1 MLAIDYFGGK
11 KRIINN
17 IEEERG
23 KIGTQSRVYDYNT
36 GIYARILPNSEG
48 KYSFAESGIGAN
60 GVFYNIYS
68 FCEVL
73 DCDKREA
80 NRLMRIIKSNID
92 ELGSLSSNAVNY
104 IIQYGFL
111 EFLGESNMELSYD
124 KNFQTLLRTEKI
136 LNQFD
141 NDGKIGYNEVLQ
153 QINEKLNSGNL
164 PEGDRDRKILE
175 QLKHVYENEM
185 FRLQRESDELIK
197 NEQKA
202 RNEEHTAQEISE
214 DLQDIGRDGVK
225 EEALKN
231 IIEFKETEIDMSAY
245 GFNEDGL
252 MLGEYT
258 IEQVQALYEKFKD
271 EFDLNG
277 LPINE
282 EYLGTELGEI
292 ISNYTRYLKDTLEM
306 KNERDGI

>member
-1 MLAIDYFGGK
+1 MFAIDYFGGK
-11 KRIINN
+11 KRTINN

-48 KYSFAESGIGAN
+48 KYSFAESGIGAT
-60 GVFYNIYS
+60 GVFYNIYG
-68 FCEVL
+68 FCGVL

-80 NRLMRIIKSNID
+80 NKLMRIIESNID
-92 ELGSLSSNAVNY
+92 KLGVLSSNEVNS
-104 IIQYGFL
+104 IIQSGFL
-111 EFLGESNMELSYD
+111 ELLGQRNTELSEER
-124 KNFQTLLRTEKI
+124 NFQTLLRTERI
-136 LNQFD
+136 LKQFE

-164 PEGDRDRKILE
+164 PEGDRKILE
-175 QLKHVYENEM
+175 QLKYVYENEM

-231 IIEFKETEIDMSAY
+231 IIELKEKEIDMSAY
-245 GFNEDGL
+245 GFDDNGL

-258 IEQVQALYEKFKD
+258 IEQVKELYEEFKD
-271 EFDLNG
+271 EFDLDG
-277 LPINE
+277 LPINK
-282 EYLGTELGEI
+282 EYIGTELAEI
-292 ISNYTRYLKDTLEM
+292 ISNYNRYLKDALQIR
-306 KNERDGI
+306 NERDGI